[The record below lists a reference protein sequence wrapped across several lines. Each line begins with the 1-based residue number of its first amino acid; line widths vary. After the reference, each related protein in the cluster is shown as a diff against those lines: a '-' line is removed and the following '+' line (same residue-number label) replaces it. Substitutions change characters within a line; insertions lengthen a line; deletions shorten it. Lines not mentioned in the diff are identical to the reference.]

1 MRTIPAFLAG
11 LMLLAACG
19 SRPAPDLA
27 ALGQQILDAEAAEAA
42 GWAARDVDAI
52 MNAYASDTIVLL
64 GGAAPMDRTQLRAL
78 FERFLVDPNFSL
90 TFRSDP
96 PLVAAGGDIGITV
109 GTYEV
114 ASTNPD
120 TQAIDRK
127 TGRHLMTWKL
137 QDDGAW
143 RAIRQMTVHDR

>member
-1 MRTIPAFLAG
+1 MRAIPAFLAC
-11 LMLLAACG
+11 LMLLTACA
-19 SRPAPDLA
+19 SSPAPDLA

-42 GWAARDVDAI
+42 GWAARDLDAI
-52 MNAYASDTIVLL
+52 MNAYASDAIVLL
-64 GGAAPMDRTQLRAL
+64 GGAAPMDREQLRAL
-78 FERFLVDPNFSL
+78 FEQFLQDPNFSL

-114 ASTNPD
+114 ASTNPA
-120 TQAIDRK
+120 TQEVDRR
-127 TGRHLMTWKL
+127 TGRHLMAWQR